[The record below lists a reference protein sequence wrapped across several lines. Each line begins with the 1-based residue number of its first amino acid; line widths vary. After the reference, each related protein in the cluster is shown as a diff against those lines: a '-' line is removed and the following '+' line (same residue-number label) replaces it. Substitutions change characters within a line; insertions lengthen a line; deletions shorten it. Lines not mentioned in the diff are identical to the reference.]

1 MTILDAFQPKVF
13 TDENGIKTIIEYREN
28 EDGRKVKVIRDSWT
42 LKWLQWSTNMHV
54 KGYAKNSFKAG
65 DRTRQQSCGTA

>member
-28 EDGRKVKVIRDSWT
+28 EDGRKVKVIRDS
-42 LKWLQWSTNMHV
+42 
-54 KGYAKNSFKAG
+54 
-65 DRTRQQSCGTA
+65 